1 MGKSTHRRLP
11 GTDQAAH
18 YRAAARNDHR
28 DIDRLVDRRQN
39 RPLVA
44 SAVTPRAAL
53 TFAVSLEVLAF
64 VELWALVNLLS
75 AVLADPGVV
84 IRVDIEGP
92 QAERDR
98 PRPRSPHAPD
108 ARGRHRPPAPPQS
121 EDGCPGVS

>member
-18 YRAAARNDHR
+18 YRAAARDDHR
-28 DIDRLVDRRQN
+28 DIDRLVHRRQN

-64 VELWALVNLLS
+64 VEL
-75 AVLADPGVV
+75 
-84 IRVDIEGP
+84 
-92 QAERDR
+92 
-98 PRPRSPHAPD
+98 
-108 ARGRHRPPAPPQS
+108 
-121 EDGCPGVS
+121 